1 MAKRGGLGTNL
12 DALIP
17 TSLTVAGKE
26 VGQQNEID
34 INLISPNPKQPR
46 TVFDEAALKELMVS
60 IKEIGILQPPVVREV
75 SGGRY
80 ELIMGERRY
89 RAAKAV
95 GLKTIPVIIRQTP
108 DNELLREALI
118 ENIHRSQLN
127 PLEEGAA
134 YAQLLSDFNC
144 THEELATKL
153 GRSRPHLSNTMRLLT
168 LPQAVQKRVALGIIS
183 AGHARALLGLTDAA
197 EIEKL
202 ANRIVAENLSVRSVE
217 EIIAT
222 GGSGKKSTKR
232 KPRSGNPELN
242 EIAEELG
249 DYLDTRVKIEGSAG
263 KGKIVIEYSGGQDLQ
278 RIIKEIKSQLLLNY
292 IFKVNDKFRIFSVK
306 VLR

>member
-1 MAKRGGLGTNL
+1 MVKRGGLGTNL

-17 TSLTVAGKE
+17 TSLTVGGKE

-46 TVFDEAALKELMVS
+46 TVFDEAALKELMAS

-153 GRSRPHLSNTMRLLT
+153 GRSRPHLSNTMRLLS
-168 LPQAVQKRVALGIIS
+168 LPPTVQNRVALGIIS
-183 AGHARALLGLTDAA
+183 AGHARALLGLTDAT

-222 GGSGKKSTKR
+222 GGSGKKSGKR
-232 KPRSGNPELN
+232 KTRKGNPELN

-249 DYLDTRVKIEGSAG
+249 DYLDTRVKIEGTAS
-263 KGKIVIEYSGGQDLQ
+263 KGKIVIEYSGGEDLQ
-278 RIIKEIKSQLLLNY
+278 RIIKKAKS
-292 IFKVNDKFRIFSVK
+292 
-306 VLR
+306 

>member
-1 MAKRGGLGTNL
+1 MTG
-12 DALIP
+12 
-17 TSLTVAGKE
+17 SGKE
-26 VGQQNEID
+26 VDLENESE
-34 INLISPNPKQPR
+34 INVRSPNPKQPR
-46 TVFDEAALKELMVS
+46 TIFEEAALKELMVS

-168 LPQAVQKRVALGIIS
+168 LPQAVQKRVAIGIIS

-232 KPRSGNPELN
+232 KTNKGNPELN

-249 DYLDTRVKIEGSAG
+249 DHLDTRVKIEGSAK

-278 RIIKEIKSQLLLNY
+278 RIIKEIKS
-292 IFKVNDKFRIFSVK
+292 
-306 VLR
+306 

>member
-17 TSLTVAGKE
+17 TSLTVGGKE

-46 TVFDEAALKELMVS
+46 TVFDDAALKELMVS

-183 AGHARALLGLTDAA
+183 AGHARALLGLTDAV

-232 KPRSGNPELN
+232 KTRKGNPELN

-249 DYLDTRVKIEGSAG
+249 DYLDTRVKIEGSTS

-278 RIIKEIKSQLLLNY
+278 RIIKEIKS
-292 IFKVNDKFRIFSVK
+292 
-306 VLR
+306 

>member
-34 INLISPNPKQPR
+34 IDLISPNPKQPR

-183 AGHARALLGLTDAA
+183 AGHARALLGLSDAA

-222 GGSGKKSTKR
+222 GGSRKKSTKR
-232 KPRSGNPELN
+232 KTNKGNPELN

-249 DYLDTRVKIEGSAG
+249 DHLDTRVKIEGSAK
-263 KGKIVIEYSGGQDLQ
+263 KGKIVIEYSGGEDLQ
-278 RIIKEIKSQLLLNY
+278 RIIKEIKS
-292 IFKVNDKFRIFSVK
+292 
-306 VLR
+306 